1 MRSPNCNKPLGL
13 YLHGHQGGGDAYHE
27 AMPDASV
34 RPGFALASWLPSGR
48 PGWPLLALL
57 VLLLQAC
64 STTPRSGSATSGGAA
79 GEPAARAEATL
90 SVERQWLQS
99 WFKGTPVE
107 IDQRGDGPLSIDIP
121 REFCFDA
128 GRSNVKPALAAVL
141 DKVAESLR
149 RTPRARLQ
157 AVAAPGDSAAPSALA
172 VQRATRVRAHL
183 LSRGAQASQLSAP
196 TSTDAAAVQ
205 LRMTLAPA

>member
-1 MRSPNCNKPLGL
+1 MHVQSSRTSASPP
-13 YLHGHQGGGDAYHE
+13 H
-27 AMPDASV
+27 
-34 RPGFALASWLPSGR
+34 PGRLA
-48 PGWPLLALL
+48 LALL
-57 VLLLQAC
+57 VSLLQAC
-64 STTPRSGSATSGGAA
+64 STTPRSGSGAGSGGATT
-79 GEPAARAEATL
+79 PAARAEPTL
-90 SVERQWLQS
+90 AVERQWLQS

-107 IDQRGDGPLSIDIP
+107 IDQHGDGPLSIDIP
-121 REFCFDA
+121 REFCFDT
-128 GRSNVKPALAAVL
+128 GRSSVKPALAAVL

-157 AVAAPGDSAAPSALA
+157 ALAAPGDSTAASPLA